1 MYRYGCKALS
11 ESKCTD
17 IDPQPQPQPDSI
29 LTATKTYF
37 WEEYEHILMGAS

>member
-1 MYRYGCKALS
+1 MAVRLS
-11 ESKCTD
+11 LNQNVLTL
-17 IDPQPQPQPDSI
+17 ILNLNLNPDSI